1 MYTHKIVLVLVTT
14 LLFFGDVV
22 YIYHEQIVSFV
33 GKEQY
38 FSKESS
44 TPLAKNSQD
53 TGFAAGGIP
62 VNNEFYSVDTIE
74 SSTTTMIFVG
84 DIMLSRAIGSIM
96 VKKNDW
102 SYPFLHMGDYLQ
114 DADLTF
120 GNLEGPISDRG
131 TRVGSIYSFR
141 ADPRVVEGLTFAGFD
156 VVSVANNHM
165 WDYSRD
171 AYNDTLSIL
180 EKNDIGH
187 AGGGNDFTQAHT
199 AIVKDMNGTKVA
211 FLAYTNLLPQFLGK
225 IDAKPSV
232 AFPDEA
238 QMVSDIALAKR
249 RADIVVVSFH
259 FGDEYAT
266 THNAYQENIA
276 HAAVDAGASLVV
288 GHHPHVVE
296 DVEQYKGVYILYSL
310 GNFVFDQ
317 NFSDDTKRGLIAEVA
332 VKNKKIVNLTTREIN
347 FTSTYQPFLKD
358 K

>member
-1 MYTHKIVLVLVTT
+1 MNKHKVVLIIGALFI
-14 LLFFGDVV
+14 FFGDMT
-22 YIYHEQIVSFV
+22 YIYHGQHA
-33 GKEQY
+33 
-38 FSKESS
+38 S
-44 TPLAKNSQD
+44 TMTVEGDLNNQKNVDVATTSHVTQ
-53 TGFAAGGIP
+53 FAAGGVTST
-62 VNNEFYSVDTIE
+62 VNSGVQNTEEHGTG
-74 SSTTTMIFVG
+74 TMLFVG
-84 DIMLSRAIGSIM
+84 DIMLSRAIGSAM
-96 VKKNDW
+96 AKRNDW
-102 SYPFLHMGDYLQ
+102 TYPFALIGDYVRN
-114 DADLTF
+114 ADLTF

-180 EKNDIGH
+180 EKNAIGH
-187 AGGGNDFTQAHT
+187 AGGGGDYTQAHT

-276 HAAVDAGASLVV
+276 HAAVNAGASLVV

-317 NFSDDTKRGLIAEVA
+317 NFSDDTKKGLIAEVA